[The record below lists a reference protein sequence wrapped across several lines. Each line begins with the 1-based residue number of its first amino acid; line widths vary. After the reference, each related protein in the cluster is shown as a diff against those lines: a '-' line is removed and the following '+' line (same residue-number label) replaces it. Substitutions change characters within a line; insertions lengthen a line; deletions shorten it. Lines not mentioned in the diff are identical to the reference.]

1 MKKDKA
7 TPRGI
12 KPNMTDD
19 DNSKAMRD
27 ESVSGSAQAGQ
38 SGHGGSGKDADLQ
51 SGKQG
56 ESDRAAGKSS

>member
-1 MKKDKA
+1 MKKEKG

-12 KPNMTDD
+12 EPDMTDD
-19 DNSKAMRD
+19 DNPKAMTD

-51 SGKQG
+51 GGKQS
-56 ESDRAAGKSS
+56 ESDRAAGKSG